1 MLLLEQ
7 YCDPVT
13 VSYDGFNITWNETL
27 VGITVVAPCTGPG
40 LSGQLHLHESRCI
53 SIYISIVIYQVM

>member
-7 YCDPVT
+7 YCDPVI

-27 VGITVVAPCTGPG
+27 VGITAVAPCTGSG
-40 LSGQLHLHESRCI
+40 LSGQLRLRESR
-53 SIYISIVIYQVM
+53 